1 MRVNC
6 SVSPVLPKP
15 GANNTF
21 SVQVQEHGRLQ
32 PCAILSLVTAQRTDP
47 GYRSK
52 LKRLFRPGS
61 GDVPPLLAGREAL
74 LDTLQTLF
82 ADLQDGRSPPRE
94 AILYGPRGNG
104 KTVLLETFRRECGDQ
119 GADTLDL
126 TPAEIGNVTDLAGHL
141 LYDDSAIG
149 KFLTSVTPS
158 GISIDLQAIG
168 ARWDSMTPVE
178 KDNSKRRHLVQM
190 LIARCRKR
198 PLVVA
203 LDEAHTLDTKVGHTL
218 LNVSQQVRKQGASFL
233 LVSAG
238 TPNLK
243 DHLNQMSA
251 TFWNRAEKI
260 GIGRLTR
267 EAAIEALAVPLAG
280 ADITFDKDALDSVV
294 QESQRYP
301 YFIQLWGEAL
311 CHAMVNTARFRVR
324 AGIVDAARPKFEA
337 SKTAY
342 YGDRYRELRKQG
354 LLQAADAVAGLF
366 AGQETAGYTDLS
378 EHLVIQT
385 GVAAQTADT
394 QLEQL
399 ANLGY
404 IWQPAGDDLC
414 EPGIPNLMTHVR
426 AKMATGRSRAGM
438 TVGEDRIR
446 HSRM

>member
-1 MRVNC
+1 MK
-6 SVSPVLPKP
+6 L
-15 GANNTF
+15 F
-21 SVQVQEHGRLQ
+21 
-32 PCAILSLVTAQRTDP
+32 PCAILSVVTAKHTDP

-61 GDVPPLLAGREAL
+61 GDAPPFLAGREAPQ
-74 LDTLQTLF
+74 DTLQTLF
-82 ADLQDGRSPPRE
+82 ADLQDGHSPPRE

-104 KTVLLETFRRECGDQ
+104 KTVLLETFRRQCEEQD
-119 GADTLDL
+119 ADTLDL
-126 TPAEIGNVTDLAGHL
+126 TPAAIGNVTDLASQL

-158 GISIDLQAIG
+158 GLSIDLQAIG
-168 ARWDSMTPVE
+168 ARWDSMTPTE
-178 KDNSKRRHLVQM
+178 KDNVKRRHLVPM

-203 LDEAHTLDTKVGHTL
+203 LDEAHTLDAEVGHTL
-218 LNVSQQVRKQGASFL
+218 LNASQQVRKQGAAFL
-233 LVSAG
+233 LVIAG
-238 TPNLK
+238 TPNLR

-260 GIGRLTR
+260 GIGRLDR
-267 EAAIEALAVPLAG
+267 EATIEALASPLAG
-280 ADITFDKDALDSVV
+280 AGITFDQDALDRVV
-294 QESQRYP
+294 RESQRYP

-311 CHAMVNTARFRVR
+311 CHAMVDTGRFRVQ
-324 AGIVDAARPKFEA
+324 AGIVEAAGPRIEA

-354 LLQAADAVAGLF
+354 LLQAAGAVAGMF
-366 AGQETAGYTDLS
+366 AGQETAGYIDLS
-378 EHLVIQT
+378 DHLVLQT

-394 QLEQL
+394 QLDQL

-414 EPGIPNLMTHVR
+414 EPGIPRLMTHVQ
-426 AKMATGRSRAGM
+426 AEVATGRSAAPLF
-438 TVGEDRIR
+438 
-446 HSRM
+446 